1 MRSLDERIR
10 EAFSQIRAEDA
21 LKRSTSEFIASELE
35 KRKAREKSG
44 RAGALKA
51 ALCAAAALVVI
62 FFGGYLYFNPVSY
75 ISLDV
80 NPSIELEL
88 NVFDIVVSAT
98 GYNDDGELL
107 AGEVN
112 LKNKKY
118 TDAIEELLESGEISE
133 LIESGEE
140 LVFTVVSDDDVEIA
154 EGIRSC
160 GGYEESNATC
170 ESASYELRE
179 EARSAG
185 LSMGKY
191 REYLRISKYDAEITP
206 EECNG
211 MTMRELRELAG
222 SYEISDGQ
230 DGNTAE
236 TQGETCSN
244 GGGNG
249 GRGHGNSGSGNG
261 KHRGEGRNR

>member
-1 MRSLDERIR
+1 MDERIR

-191 REYLRISKYDAEITP
+191 REYLRIAQYDPEITP
-206 EECNG
+206 EDCND

-222 SYEISDGQ
+222 SYESADGQ
-230 DGNTAE
+230 DGDEAE

>member
-1 MRSLDERIR
+1 MDERIR

-44 RAGALKA
+44 RAGALRA
-51 ALCAAAALVVI
+51 AVCAVAVLVAV

-75 ISLDV
+75 ISLDI

-88 NVFDIVVSAT
+88 NIFDIVVSAT

-107 AGEVN
+107 AGE
-112 LKNKKY
+112 LKLENKKY
-118 TDAIEELLESGEISE
+118 TDAIEELLESSEISG
-133 LIESGEE
+133 LIASGEE
-140 LVFTVVSDDDVEIA
+140 PVFTVAA
-154 EGIRSC
+154 EDGAELADGIRSC
-160 GGYEESNATC
+160 GGFEESNATC

-191 REYLRISKYDAEITP
+191 REYLRIAQYDPEITP
-206 EECNG
+206 EDCND

-249 GRGHGNSGSGNG
+249 GRGHGNRGSGNG